1 MIIIRRGLF
10 FLALL
15 LSGCGSSPPL
25 PPEKAEVPPTVVNAK
40 IIVSGQVNP
49 DIDNRASP
57 IVVRI
62 FDLKSLGTFNE
73 SDFYGLFDNYESVLG
88 SDLLDSEQFH
98 LNPGVYHAFKHSTS
112 PGTQYIALIAA
123 YRDLNQA
130 AWRDYIVLPAGKE
143 IQMMIFVD
151 KLAISLWRK

>member
-1 MIIIRRGLF
+1 MNIIRSGLF
-10 FLALL
+10 FLVLL
-15 LSGCGSSPPL
+15 LSGCSSSPPL
-25 PPEKAEVPPTVVNAK
+25 PPEKAEVPPTVVNTK
-40 IIVSGQVNP
+40 ITVSGQVNP

-57 IVVRI
+57 IVVRM

-88 SDLLDSEQFH
+88 SDLLGSEQFH
-98 LNPGVYHAFKHSTS
+98 LNPGVYHTLKHSTA

-143 IQMMIFVD
+143 IQMMVFVD
-151 KLAISLWRK
+151 KLAISVWRK